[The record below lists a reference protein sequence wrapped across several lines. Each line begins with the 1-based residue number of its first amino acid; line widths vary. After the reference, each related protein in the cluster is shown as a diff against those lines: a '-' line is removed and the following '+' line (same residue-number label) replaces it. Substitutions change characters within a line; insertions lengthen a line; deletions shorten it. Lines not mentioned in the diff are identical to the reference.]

1 MLRSTADA
9 ESSYF
14 MNLDVLLLVLISFLL
29 LLVVVLMIC
38 YSSNRAYLNQFIR
51 NCHFQCFLTMNKP
64 RSCFCVFQMKKMTCS
79 WIGND
84 VFVIGRRYCVQS
96 RAWWKWD
103 KCIVFTDECTKWFRD
118 QGKHLINFCELNI
131 QTSHQIGRY
140 SFVQIA

>member
-1 MLRSTADA
+1 MRCNIIIFYELGCLAARLDFFFVAFGCGSDDLLFIQ
-9 ESSYF
+9 SS
-14 MNLDVLLLVLISFLL
+14 ISKS
-29 LLVVVLMIC
+29 I
-38 YSSNRAYLNQFIR
+38 YLKL
-51 NCHFQCFLTMNKP
+51 HFQCFLTMNKP

-79 WIGND
+79 WIGNN

-103 KCIVFTDECTKWFRD
+103 ECIVFTDECTKWFRD

-131 QTSHQIGRY
+131 QSSHQIGRY

>member
-29 LLVVVLMIC
+29 LLVAVLMIC
-38 YSSNRAYLNQFIR
+38 YSSNQACLKSIWK
-51 NCHFQCFLTMNKP
+51 CIDQCFLTMNKP